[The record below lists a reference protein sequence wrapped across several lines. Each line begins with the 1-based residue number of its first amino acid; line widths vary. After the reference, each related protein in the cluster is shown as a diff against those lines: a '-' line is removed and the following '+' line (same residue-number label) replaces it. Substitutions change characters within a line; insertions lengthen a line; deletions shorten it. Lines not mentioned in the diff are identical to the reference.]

1 VVQKITAAGRFR
13 RTLQAIQEWGM
24 KHRHLP
30 LKEQQRK
37 LNEKLRGHEAYYGVT
52 GNFRM
57 LSRLRCEVA
66 RLWRKWLLLRNR
78 GESLNWERFQGK
90 LRVFPLYPAR
100 IIHSSMQ

>member
-1 VVQKITAAGRFR
+1 VPPGTNFAGVMLWRASR
-13 RTLQAIQEWGM
+13 WPWLT
-24 KHRHLP
+24 
-30 LKEQQRK
+30 
-37 LNEKLRGHEAYYGVT
+37 EKLRGHDAYYGVT